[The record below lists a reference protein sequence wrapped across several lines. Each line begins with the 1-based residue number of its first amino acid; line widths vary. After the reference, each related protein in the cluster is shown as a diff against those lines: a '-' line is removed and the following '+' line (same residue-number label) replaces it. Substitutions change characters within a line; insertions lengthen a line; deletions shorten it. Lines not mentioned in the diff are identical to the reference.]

1 MANTGKRAMSVV
13 IGLLASMIVLTLLE
27 YINSRIFP
35 FPVNIDMKDP
45 AAIKAAID
53 AMPLAAK
60 LLHILCYFIAS
71 IVGGMVATKLI
82 KSESKN
88 PALIVGGILTFL
100 GLVNTVAMGE
110 DIWMSVLTLHIYI
123 PGAYLGYKIIA
134 GKKIIS

>member
-53 AMPLAAK
+53 AMP
-60 LLHILCYFIAS
+60 
-71 IVGGMVATKLI
+71 
-82 KSESKN
+82 
-88 PALIVGGILTFL
+88 
-100 GLVNTVAMGE
+100 
-110 DIWMSVLTLHIYI
+110 
-123 PGAYLGYKIIA
+123 
-134 GKKIIS
+134 

>member
-1 MANTGKRAMSVV
+1 MGNTGKRAMSVV

-27 YINSRIFP
+27 YLNSRLYP
-35 FPVNIDMKDP
+35 FPANVDMKDP
-45 AAIKAAID
+45 VAIKAAID
-53 AMPLAAK
+53 AMPVAAK

-71 IVGGMVATKLI
+71 IAGGMVATKLI

-88 PALIVGGILTFL
+88 PALIVGAILTFL

-110 DIWMSVLTLHIYI
+110 EIWMSVLSLLIYI

-134 GKKIIS
+134 GKNAAV